1 MSPKFTALAASA
13 FVVAALLAPSTAQA
27 AYPGALGRIAWSG
40 NVDGNYDIFSI
51 HPYGGGDKQLTN
63 TGGLKDNFMPAY
75 SPNGKRICFTS
86 NRDDDLEIFVMNSD
100 GSHET
105 QLTHNTVSDINC
117 TWSPDGKRIAFESS
131 SSGGDIWVMN
141 ADGSDQTRLTKG
153 PGSDEFPAWSPLG
166 KRIVFDS
173 MRGGD
178 TDTEIY
184 TMSTTGTHLKRV
196 ADDSVGEWDADWSPD
211 GKKLVLV
218 SDAGGDPEIF
228 WMNKDGS
235 AGGIITNNSVVDEAP
250 VYSPDGL
257 FIAYVEVVPIGSHD
271 IFIASSTDGS
281 GATNVTASDA
291 VENLAPTWQP
301 K

>member
-1 MSPKFTALAASA
+1 MSPKIPALAASA
-13 FVVAALLAPSTAQA
+13 LIAAAVLAPSTSHA
-27 AYPGALGRIAWSG
+27 AYPGASGRIAWSG

-51 HPYGGGDKQLTN
+51 HSYGGGDKQLTN
-63 TGGLKDNFMPAY
+63 TSGLKDNFMPAY
-75 SPNGKRICFTS
+75 SPNGKGICFTS
-86 NRDDDLEIFVMNSD
+86 NRDGDLEIFVMSAD

-105 QLTHNTVSDINC
+105 RLTRDSVSDINC
-117 TWSPDGKRIAFESS
+117 TWSPDGKKIAYERSS
-131 SSGGDIWVMN
+131 GGGDIWVMD
-141 ADGSDQTRLTKG
+141 ADGGNQTRLTRG
-153 PGSDEFPAWSPLG
+153 PGADEYPAWSPLG
-166 KRIVFDS
+166 KRIAFDS

-184 TMSTTGTHLKRV
+184 TMSATGTRLKQIT
-196 ADDSVGEWDADWSPD
+196 DDSVGEWDADWSPD

-228 WMNKDGS
+228 WMNSDGS
-235 AGGIITNNSVVDEAP
+235 GGGIITNNSVVDEAP
-250 VYSPDGL
+250 VYSPDGT
-257 FIAYVEVVPIGSHD
+257 FVAYVEVVPIGSHD

-281 GATNVTASDA
+281 GATNITASDA